1 MRALKEL
8 RLQITMDVNEETE
21 FSDEHAYDGPQ
32 AYNYEPP
39 RRDRGQEGEIR
50 GRNNGQRREVE
61 LWCQENQW
69 RIGQV
74 TW

>member
-1 MRALKEL
+1 
-8 RLQITMDVNEETE
+8 MDVNEETE
-21 FSDEHAYDGPQ
+21 FSDVDEHDYDGPQ

-39 RRDRGQEGEIR
+39 RRDRGQGEIR

>member
-1 MRALKEL
+1 
-8 RLQITMDVNEETE
+8 MDVDEETHAN
-21 FSDEHAYDGPQ
+21 EHLFDGPQ

-39 RRDRGQEGEIR
+39 RQERSQGNVRGAIR
-50 GRNNGQRREVE
+50 GRINGQRREME

-74 TW
+74 SW